1 MFNIGTVIP
10 AKLSLTWDAII
21 GVITI
26 LGTFWGIYKII
37 GSKLSKKQYYEEI
50 KQIRDEFKEL
60 EKKMKGELDCIEQN
74 NTVSHTRLS
83 QETERYY
90 EILNS
95 QFNKIT
101 DSINTKLD
109 MLLEHALNKKK

>member
-1 MFNIGTVIP
+1 MHYIGVIVP

-21 GVITI
+21 GLFTL
-26 LGTFWGIYKII
+26 LGTFWGVYKII
-37 GSKLSKKQYYEEI
+37 GSKLSKKQYYVEI
-50 KQIRDEFKEL
+50 QQIRDEFKEL
-60 EKKMKGELDCIEQN
+60 EKKMKLELDCLDQN
-74 NTVSHTRLS
+74 NAGSHARLS

-101 DSINTKLD
+101 DSINSKLD
-109 MLLEHALNKKK
+109 MLLEHAISKKK